1 MNEIRKQ
8 PEVWQLT
15 NIKNKQLAKSK
26 NFRITSLANR
36 MTTAQNILF
45 SFALL
50 NAKVDGDFA
59 EATFTIDELKNF
71 VSLLDYE
78 RHRTSRILQDLKAVG
93 ESSILMIDEKMI
105 NDPLNGS
112 AKGIMIF
119 SSYSYQKGK
128 YHFIFNSNK
137 IEKDGVAPIS
147 GVLRS
152 REENPL
158 IYRLDMF
165 ASLNFSG
172 QALYENILI
181 ANQSGLRKIQL
192 SNEDLRGIF
201 GTFGKSMERYDAI
214 KRKHL
219 APAVE
224 SINSNTELNI
234 IYEPLKSGRKIVG
247 AELRW
252 TVEKTKLASKAQ
264 IATATELYVELLGFG
279 YSQDDILLKDLYN
292 INEKTIGDAINIIKR
307 ATKEISEIR
316 SAIEKTAQKKETTDK
331 SNDSVVESKV
341 IFEKES
347 NEYGWFFNRFES
359 VEKPTKSEIL
369 GYLNGFVESDR
380 NNVLEL
386 AYEIFNQ
393 NGGEKAT
400 YIATVLRNWRQ
411 KGITTA
417 EDARKSYEASYAVK
431 RDEKK
436 TRKRSTKTNVPKWSK
451 PDYKNETTEEEQ
463 VDMKEQQN
471 KLLAKIDNPSQEPT
485 IVEGQTNIY
494 DFLDE

>member
-137 IEKDGVAPIS
+137 IEKDGVAPII

-234 IYEPLKSGRKIVG
+234 IYEPLKNGRKIIG

-252 TVEKTKLASKAQ
+252 TIEKKKLASKAQ

-279 YSQDDILLKDLYN
+279 YSRDNSLLKDLYS
-292 INEKTIGDAINIIKR
+292 INEKSIGDAINVIKR

-316 SAIEKTAQKKETTDK
+316 SAIEKTAQKKETTVK
-331 SNDSVVESKV
+331 TNNPVVESKV
-341 IFEKES
+341 ISKKEL
-347 NEYGWFFNRFES
+347 NEYGWFFSRFES
-359 VEKPTKSEIL
+359 VEKPTKLEIL

-386 AYEIFNQ
+386 AYEIFNR

-411 KGITTA
+411 KDITTV
-417 EDARKSYEASYAVK
+417 EDARKSYEANYVVK

-463 VDMKEQQN
+463 VDMKKQQN
-471 KLLAKIDNPSQEPT
+471 KLLAKIDNPSQEPPV
-485 IVEGQTNIY
+485 VEGQTNIY